1 MHEMGVAMQMVEI
14 ALSSIP
20 KNINNPRIKKINLK
34 IGELTA
40 IVEDSFKFCFK
51 IITEDTPL
59 KNAKLIIESVP
70 VKAQCQNCN
79 HTWDV
84 KNSVF
89 TCPGCEKG
97 TVDLISGRELEILS
111 LEIEE

>member
-20 KNINNPRIKKINLK
+20 PSINNPRVKKINLK
-34 IGELTA
+34 IGELAA
-40 IVEDSFKFCFK
+40 IVEDSFKFCFE
-51 IITEDTPL
+51 IITQDTPL
-59 KNAKLIIESVP
+59 KNAELIIESVP
-70 VKAQCQNCN
+70 VKAQCQDCN

-89 TCPGCEKG
+89 TCPKCEQG
-97 TVDLISGRELEILS
+97 AVDLISGRELEILS
-111 LEIEE
+111 LEIAD